1 MNHHRLGEPPAAA
14 TRLIH
19 HHSTIWTNI
28 NNNTP
33 RFYGNG
39 CNVISSLNYPQIPS
53 NSAFPND
60 EKKGE
65 VQDHVSLDLHL

>member
-1 MNHHRLGEPPAAA
+1 MNHHHLGEPPAAA

-28 NNNTP
+28 NNSTP

-39 CNVISSLNYPQIPS
+39 YNVNSLNYPQIRS